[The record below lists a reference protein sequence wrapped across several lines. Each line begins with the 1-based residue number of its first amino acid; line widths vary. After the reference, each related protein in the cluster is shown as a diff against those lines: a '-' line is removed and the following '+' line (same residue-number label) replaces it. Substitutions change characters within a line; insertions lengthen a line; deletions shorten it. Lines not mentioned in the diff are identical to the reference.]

1 MAKVTKVNTQN
12 NTAVAIPES
21 ISSVAENQKMLS
33 ELKAQEK
40 ILSKEFTSLEKG
52 SLRIMFALHE
62 ISDKSLYKVAKDEKN
77 KTYKNIYDY
86 ASDKYG
92 IARGTCS
99 EYIKLIERFAE
110 RDELGQFTGRII
122 EKFASFKTSV
132 LARLQPYALEDIEV
146 MMSDYGLTDKSSYR
160 EVAKILKEYSADD
173 VIEAKPDTTA
183 EESAPEESDTTAPED
198 MEEPTAEESAPEES
212 KKVYVGYKFG
222 TIRTIEEF
230 DDLKNTISEILKRSC
245 TVDLYMLNPAI
256 IDALPKP
263 EEAKP
268 EAPEEEKPKGRKA
281 KTPIN
286 QKKSK

>member
-21 ISSVAENQKMLS
+21 VSGVAENKKLLS

-40 ILSKEFTSLEKG
+40 ILAKEFTNFEKG

-62 ISDKSLYKVAKDEKN
+62 ISDKTLYKVAKDEKG
-77 KTYKNIYDY
+77 KAYKNIYDY
-86 ASDKYG
+86 ASDNYG

-110 RDELGQFTGRII
+110 RDELGQFTGQII

-132 LARLQPYALEDIEV
+132 LARLQPYALEDIEL

-160 EVAKILKEYSADD
+160 EVAKILKEYNADEL
-173 VIEAKPDTTA
+173 IEAKPDTTA

-198 MEEPTAEESAPEES
+198 AEESTAEDAEES

-222 TIRTIEEF
+222 TIRTIEEL
-230 DDLKNTISEILKRSC
+230 DALKNTISEILKRGC
-245 TVDLYMLNPAI
+245 TIDLYMLNPTI
-256 IDALPKP
+256 IDVLPAPEEVKP
-263 EEAKP
+263 ET
-268 EAPEEEKPKGRKA
+268 PEEEKPKGRKA
-281 KTPIN
+281 KTPMN

>member
-1 MAKVTKVNTQN
+1 MSKVTKVNTQN
-12 NTAVAIPES
+12 NTAVAIPEAVS
-21 ISSVAENQKMLS
+21 GAVENKKLLS

-40 ILSKEFTSLEKG
+40 ILAKEFTNLEKG

-62 ISDKSLYKVAKDEKN
+62 ISDKTLYKVAKDEKG
-77 KTYKNIYDY
+77 KAYKNIYDY
-86 ASDKYG
+86 ANDNYG

-110 RDELGQFTGRII
+110 RDDLGQFTGQII
-122 EKFASFKTSV
+122 AKFASFKTSV
-132 LARLQPYALEDIEV
+132 LARLQPYALEDIEL

-160 EVAKILKEYSADD
+160 EVAKILKEYNADD
-173 VIEAKPDTTA
+173 LIEAKPDTTS

-198 MEEPTAEESAPEES
+198 TEESTAEDAE
-212 KKVYVGYKFG
+212 KNFVYVGHKIG
-222 TIRTIEEF
+222 TIRSIEELEV
-230 DDLKNTISEILKRSC
+230 LKFTILEIFKSGC
-245 TVDLYMLNPAI
+245 VIDLYMVDDVVASM
-256 IDALPKP
+256 PKP

-268 EAPEEEKPKGRKA
+268 ETPEEEKPKGRKA

>member
-21 ISSVAENQKMLS
+21 VSGAAENKKLLS

-40 ILSKEFTSLEKG
+40 ILAKEFSNLEKG

-62 ISDKSLYKVAKDEKN
+62 ISDKTLYKVAKDEKG
-77 KTYKNIYDY
+77 KAYKNIYDY
-86 ASDKYG
+86 ASDNYG

-132 LARLQPYALEDIEV
+132 LARLQPYALEDIEL

-160 EVAKILKEYSADD
+160 EVAKILKEYNADEL
-173 VIEAKPDTTA
+173 IEAKPDTTA
-183 EESAPEESDTTAPED
+183 EESAPEESDTTAED
-198 MEEPTAEESAPEES
+198 TEDTEDTEES
-212 KKVYVGYKFG
+212 KKVYVNVGVKFG
-222 TIRTIEEF
+222 TIRTIEEL
-230 DDLKNTISEILKRSC
+230 DALKDSILEIFKSGRV
-245 TVDLYMLNPAI
+245 VDLYMANDVVASM
-256 IDALPKP
+256 PKP

-268 EAPEEEKPKGRKA
+268 EEDKPKGRKA
-281 KTPIN
+281 KTPMN
-286 QKKSK
+286 QKKNK